1 MQGVE
6 LALKEPKLWIFQDN
20 RRKINIL
27 GIVTGTS
34 TVSSKHDL
42 TVLCLCFYIFHDHSH
57 HEHKHTSFEKTTPKD
72 KTQFN

>member
-6 LALKEPKLWIFQDN
+6 LALKEPKLWNFQDN

-42 TVLCLCFYIFHDHSH
+42 TVLYVYVFTHLS
-57 HEHKHTSFEKTTPKD
+57 
-72 KTQFN
+72 